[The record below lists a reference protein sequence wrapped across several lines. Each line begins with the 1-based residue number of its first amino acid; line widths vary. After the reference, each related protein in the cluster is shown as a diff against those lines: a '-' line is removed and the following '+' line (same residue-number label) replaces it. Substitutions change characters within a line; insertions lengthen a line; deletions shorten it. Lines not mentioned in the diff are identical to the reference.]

1 MRSGSPYQ
9 LHLPPF
15 NLMTPSQLV
24 HLLLYLRLTTILPP
38 INVLYTMQNLAR
50 AIPIPTQTTTAP
62 PVVPGMQGL
71 PGPRIRQYGLR
82 LQINAASLSH
92 IFFSALKVGAMLWML
107 TRDMKWDDYRLWI
120 IGGGLLGWWLGDAMN
135 QIRPGLI
142 WNNGAAPAAG
152 AQGGLA
158 PAVNLA
164 QPGLNNN
171 GNAGFVR
178 PGVDDAGA
186 APSQTARVPPH
197 TGNVMNAVIPLVHL
211 DTDAEQLHLAARR
224 PASRPSSI
232 VTQLFL
238 PVVLWFITLIP
249 EWETLRARAIRQRE
263 RAIRVW
269 VGELTTARDAEERA
283 RQQAEGGEAT
293 IGAHEGGTET
303 AAALPVLPEGLSDKA
318 KRYYLRVI
326 ERGDG
331 IDWEE
336 EREAQRAMGIA
347 DEDERQADDEGMRMR
362 ML

>member
-1 MRSGSPYQ
+1 
-9 LHLPPF
+9 
-15 NLMTPSQLV
+15 MTPSQLA
-24 HLLLYLRLTTILPP
+24 HLLLYLRLTNLLPL

-50 AIPIPTQTTTAP
+50 AMPPPTRTTTAA
-62 PVVPGMQGL
+62 PGAPGGPAL
-71 PGPRIRQYGLR
+71 PGQRIRQYGLR
-82 LQINAASLSH
+82 LQINAASLLH

-120 IGGGLLGWWLGDAMN
+120 IGGGLLGWWLGDATN

-152 AQGGLA
+152 AQAGIA
-158 PAVNLA
+158 PVANPAQEDLNNHGHAGAA
-164 QPGLNNN
+164 QPGPA
-171 GNAGFVR
+171 AGR
-178 PGVDDAGA
+178 LPAT
-186 APSQTARVPPH
+186 QTARIPRH
-197 TGNVMNAVIPLVHL
+197 SGNVMNAMIPLVHL
-211 DTDAEQLHLAARR
+211 DTDAEQLRLAARQSTGR
-224 PASRPSSI
+224 PWGL
-232 VTQLFL
+232 VTQLLL
-238 PVVLWFITLIP
+238 PIALWFVTLIP

-283 RQQAEGGEAT
+283 RQQAEGGGEQAEVVGG
-293 IGAHEGGTET
+293 GAEEVP
-303 AAALPVLPEGLSDKA
+303 AAPVLPEGLSDKA
-318 KRYYLRVI
+318 KRYFLRVI

-347 DEDERQADDEGMRMR
+347 DEEDRQAEDEGMRLR